1 VKTRL
6 YVAAVFAA
14 IIGAALL
21 AILVIN
27 FGGDDPSPPSLL
39 DNPRPEIPGAI
50 VFIDKKGCIS
60 TVDASGEDLR
70 QVACPV
76 GQGIQE
82 VTWVTAGQ
90 VAYRSYGRNAGE
102 WLSIDLATGKESV
115 LGPGSDAYGNI
126 PVVSSKGEV
135 LIVDRS
141 GDIYVEKDAVT
152 TRIFD
157 FEGDADEGLPDFV
170 TWSPDGEWV
179 VLSYWRD
186 NEVWIIRRDGTIA
199 GSLDGPASGGVYAN
213 FSWIIPGVGIAP
225 ARELP

>member
-21 AILVIN
+21 AI
-27 FGGDDPSPPSLL
+27 LL

-82 VTWVTAGQ
+82 VTWVNAGQ
-90 VAYRSYGRNAGE
+90 VAYRSYGRNDGQ
-102 WLSIDLATGKESV
+102 WVSIDLATGKETV
-115 LGPGSDAYGNI
+115 LGYGPYSYGNVSLI
-126 PVVSSKGEV
+126 SSKGERLV
-135 LIVDRS
+135 VDRS
-141 GDIYVEKDAVT
+141 GDIYVEKDAAT

-157 FEGDADEGLPDFV
+157 FEASRDEGLPDFM

-199 GSLDGPASGGVYAN
+199 GSLEGPAYGGPSAN
-213 FSWIIPGVGIAP
+213 VSWIIPGVGIAP
-225 ARELP
+225 ARELPGSVS